1 MPNLY
6 PSAAGN
12 AAWRAAMAQAAFK
25 KGRTNRKRCKA
36 TKRDGTPCG
45 MLAMTR
51 YGLEV
56 CGAHGGYA
64 AVARMMNRKPTR
76 RYLRFKFRQL
86 EIRRNFHFF
95 ALGVHSR
102 SPKLD

>member
-1 MPNLY
+1 
-6 PSAAGN
+6 
-12 AAWRAAMAQAAFK
+12 MAQAAFK

-36 TKRDGTPCG
+36 MKRDGTPCG

-64 AVARMMNRKPTR
+64 AVARMMKRKPTR

-86 EIRRNFHFF
+86 AMR
-95 ALGVHSR
+95 GVQQ
-102 SPKLD
+102 P